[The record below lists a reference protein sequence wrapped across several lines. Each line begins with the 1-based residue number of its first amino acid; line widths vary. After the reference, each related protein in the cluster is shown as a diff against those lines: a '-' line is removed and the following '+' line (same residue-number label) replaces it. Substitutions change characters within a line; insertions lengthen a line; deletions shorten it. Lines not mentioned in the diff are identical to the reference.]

1 MKSKVRL
8 INMRVPGSER
18 GSPYTLKGYRYHYA
32 TSPSILIT
40 AGLHGDEPTATAAL
54 WYLAEKLRVKNVSAT
69 VTIIPCLNILATKH
83 SSHLIPLENLDANR
97 FFPGRLDGSLA
108 ERLAF
113 KITKILSQHDAFID
127 VHTAGWCIPF
137 ALLDNTLDSGLDQ
150 IVCTWANAAG
160 IPVIREMLS
169 SEADLQNLERSS
181 TAWTIQ
187 HLKKPAFTLELKG
200 FKTIN
205 SKCAQKAAEW
215 LLSYIQAFPALQ
227 RKHEIRNLPTR
238 HEIYS
243 ENSGLFEAFVVPGDS
258 VTRGTYL
265 GRICSE
271 NGKLRCKVLAPTNG
285 VVIAL
290 QPVSTVQVGS
300 WLTTLAVTSIRM
312 RRWRG

>member
-8 INMRVPGSER
+8 ISMQVPGSER
-18 GSPYTLKGYRYHYA
+18 GDPYTLKGYRYHYA

-40 AGLHGDEPTATAAL
+40 AGLHGDEPTAIAAL
-54 WYLAEKLRVKNVSAT
+54 WYLAERLRAKNVSAT
-69 VTIIPCLNILATKH
+69 VTILPCLNVLATQH
-83 SSHLIPLENLDANR
+83 SSHLMPLENLDVNR
-97 FFPGRLDGSLA
+97 FFPGRRDGSLA

-113 KITKILSQHDAFID
+113 KITRILSQHDAFID

-137 ALLDNTLDSGLDQ
+137 ALLDDIFDSALDQ
-150 IVCTWANAAG
+150 IVRTWAHAAG
-160 IPVIREMLS
+160 IPVVREMHS
-169 SEADLQNLERSS
+169 SEAGLQNLERSS
-181 TAWTIQ
+181 TAWATQ

-205 SKCAQKAAEW
+205 SKCAQKAADW
-215 LLSYIQAFPALQ
+215 LFSYIQAFPTLQ
-227 RKHEIRNLPTR
+227 KKHEILNLPTR

-258 VTRGTYL
+258 VTKGTYL

-271 NGKLRCKVLAPTNG
+271 NGKLRCKVLAPTKG
-285 VVIAL
+285 IVLAL

-300 WLTTLAVTSIRM
+300 WLSTLAVTSTRM
-312 RRWRG
+312 RKWRE